1 MLASLSLGEGRTP
14 LIPSRRIGPSL
25 GATRLMFKIEGGNP
39 SGSYKDRFAAS
50 QVGWML
56 EQGAPACVA
65 TSSGNTGA
73 ALAAYAARA
82 ALPCYIV
89 VTPDIPAGKLTQMQ
103 AHGAHVLA
111 VPEFVTS
118 PAVTETVFGDLAS
131 LAREANIPLVVSAY
145 KYSPEGMAGV
155 ESLGVEIVEQAP
167 EGVDHV
173 FVPVGGGGLFA
184 AVCRGIARAGGKARV
199 HAVQPAGCSTVVAAF
214 ERGDDEIRP
223 VQAATK
229 ISGLSVP
236 TNIDGSLALGLLRER
251 GGRGVAVTDEEI
263 YRAQGRLFAEEG
275 VNVEPAGA
283 TALAGFLKAWEQ
295 GWIGAGERCV
305 CVATGHGF
313 KDPAAIA
320 RLASS
325 GELPLVAA
333 DSLSETIRGLA
344 KGNKR

>member
-1 MLASLSLGEGRTP
+1 MFSTLSLGEGRTP
-14 LIPSRRIGPSL
+14 LIPSRSIGPSI
-25 GATRLMFKIEGGNP
+25 GAGALLFKIEGGNP
-39 SGSYKDRFAAS
+39 TGSYKDRFAFS
-50 QVGWML
+50 QVAWML
-56 EQGAPACVA
+56 QQGAPACVA

-73 ALAAYAARA
+73 ALAAYAARGG
-82 ALPCYIV
+82 LPCYIA

-118 PAVTETVFGDLAS
+118 PAVTEAVFSDLGS
-131 LAREANIPLVVSAY
+131 LADAENIPLVVSAY

-155 ESLGVEIVEQAP
+155 ESLGVEISEQAS
-167 EGVDHV
+167 EGVDHI

-184 AVCRGIARAGGKARV
+184 AVCRGLAQAGGKARV
-199 HAVQPAGCSTVVAAF
+199 HAVQPAGCSTVVAAY
-214 ERGDDEIRP
+214 ERGDEEIRP
-223 VQAATK
+223 VQSATR

-236 TNIDGSLALGLLRER
+236 TNIDGSLALSLLREC
-251 GGRGVAVTDEEI
+251 GGRGVAVTDEEV

-295 GWIGAGERCV
+295 GWIGAADRCV

-320 RLASS
+320 RLAASRD
-325 GELPLVAA
+325 LPLVDAA
-333 DSLSETIRGLA
+333 SLGETIRRLA
-344 KGNKR
+344 MEGKR

>member
-1 MLASLSLGEGRTP
+1 MHLTLSLGEGRTP
-14 LIPSRRIGPSL
+14 LVPSRNIGPSI
-25 GATRLMFKIEGGNP
+25 GASGLRFKLEGGNP

-50 QVGWML
+50 QVAWML
-56 EQGAPACVA
+56 EQGARACVA

-82 ALPCYIV
+82 GLTCYIV
-89 VTPDIPAGKLTQMQ
+89 VTPDIPAGKLTQMH
-103 AHGAHVLA
+103 AHGARVLA
-111 VPEFVTS
+111 VPDFVTS
-118 PAVTETVFGDLAS
+118 PAVTESVFGDLAS
-131 LAREANIPLVVSAY
+131 LAREENIPLVVSAY

-155 ESLGVEIVEQAP
+155 ESLGVEIIERAS
-167 EGVDHV
+167 EDIDHV
-173 FVPVGGGGLFA
+173 FVPVGGGGLFS
-184 AVCRGIARAGGKARV
+184 AVCRGLSRAGGKARV

-214 ERGDDEIRP
+214 ERGDDAIRP
-223 VQAATK
+223 VRSATA

-236 TNIDGSLALGLLRER
+236 TNIDGSLALSLLRER

-283 TALAGFLKAWEQ
+283 TALAGFLKAWGQ
-295 GWIGAGERCV
+295 GWIGMDERCV

-320 RLASS
+320 RLASNR
-325 GELPLVAA
+325 ELPLIAA
-333 DSLSETIRGLA
+333 DALGDTIRRMAQKEG
-344 KGNKR
+344 R